1 MSINF
6 EYLNQIEGWLDP
18 RAMIFSNYL
27 KNYYLK
33 DSFDSLEIGIHH
45 GKFFLGL
52 ENITPKENIAF
63 AIDVFDDQENNLDGS
78 GKGNLEIFKEHIDK
92 FAINKSRVKIIQ
104 QDSLQL
110 KSSDYYDLNFGIIS
124 IDGGHTENHTLN
136 DLQFAQDIMDKETFV
151 ILDDILNP
159 EWGGVVTGFAKFN
172 SYHATKLV
180 PFAIG
185 YNKLFMCHL
194 SNLNNIQEK
203 IFKDK
208 EILNKFNLNPF
219 KYTNFFSH
227 NIITLK

>member
-63 AIDVFDDQENNLDGS
+63 AIDVFDDQENNLDGF
-78 GKGNLEIFKEHIDK
+78 GKGNLEIFKEHINK
-92 FAINKSRVKIIQ
+92 LVVNKSRVKIIQ

-110 KSSDYYDLNFGIIS
+110 RSSDNY
-124 IDGGHTENHTLN
+124 
-136 DLQFAQDIMDKETFV
+136 Q
-151 ILDDILNP
+151 
-159 EWGGVVTGFAKFN
+159 
-172 SYHATKLV
+172 
-180 PFAIG
+180 
-185 YNKLFMCHL
+185 L
-194 SNLNNIQEK
+194 S
-203 IFKDK
+203 
-208 EILNKFNLNPF
+208 
-219 KYTNFFSH
+219 
-227 NIITLK
+227 